1 MDTFDYAIVEEA
13 AKQCYI
19 KALCDLPPDVRAALK
34 KAYDRETKP
43 AARSVFEAMFKAI
56 EIADS
61 KKTLLCQDTGLP
73 IYKVRIGSAYAWNG
87 AKIKAALYEGAKRA
101 TQEFPFRSSST
112 HTITRVNPQTSVG
125 PGLPVTYFD
134 FDGDSANLDIL
145 MVPKGSGSENMSQMK
160 MFYPQH
166 GIKAVKKFILD
177 AVIESG
183 ANPCPPGIIG
193 VGLGGTADLVM
204 KLDKDAIA
212 RTVGQRNP
220 DPMLAE
226 MEEELEEAINA
237 TGRGPMGLGGDVSC
251 LAVHIESAY
260 THITQNPVAVNTQ
273 CWPARRARAV
283 ITPAGEVA
291 YGY

>member
-1 MDTFDYAIVEEA
+1 MDSFDYTIVEEA

-34 KAYDRETKP
+34 KAYERETQP

-73 IYKVRIGSAYAWNG
+73 IYKVRIGSAHAWNG

-134 FDGDSANLDIL
+134 FDGESADLDIL
-145 MVPKGSGSENMSQMK
+145 MIPKGSGSGEHEQDENVLPAARHQGREEVHSG
-160 MFYPQH
+160 H
-166 GIKAVKKFILD
+166 G
-177 AVIESG
+177 
-183 ANPCPPGIIG
+183 
-193 VGLGGTADLVM
+193 
-204 KLDKDAIA
+204 
-212 RTVGQRNP
+212 
-220 DPMLAE
+220 
-226 MEEELEEAINA
+226 
-237 TGRGPMGLGGDVSC
+237 
-251 LAVHIESAY
+251 H
-260 THITQNPVAVNTQ
+260 
-273 CWPARRARAV
+273 
-283 ITPAGEVA
+283 
-291 YGY
+291 